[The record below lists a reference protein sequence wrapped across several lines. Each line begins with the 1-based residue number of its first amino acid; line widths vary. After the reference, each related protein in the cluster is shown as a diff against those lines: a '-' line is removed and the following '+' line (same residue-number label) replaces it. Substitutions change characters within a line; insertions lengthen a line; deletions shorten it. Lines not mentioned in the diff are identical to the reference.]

1 MAVIMVEERF
11 DPPIDL
17 SQGSPVADK
26 VSPCLPVY
34 DVTWLSSY
42 IAADGT
48 RCVCVYEADNA
59 EAGGASTG
67 RRGSRSRTSG
77 RPTRSTGPSTE
88 QSARTLPPA
97 ALVQSGGVGGRLGA
111 PDDSGGAA
119 DQTRSRDVPPGRATR
134 DISSRWEWMPSL
146 A

>member
-42 IAADGT
+42 IASDGT

-59 EAGGASTG
+59 EAVRRMYRTAGVAFENVWPASPLH
-67 RRGSRSRTSG
+67 RR
-77 RPTRSTGPSTE
+77 
-88 QSARTLPPA
+88 
-97 ALVQSGGVGGRLGA
+97 
-111 PDDSGGAA
+111 PDDA
-119 DQTRSRDVPPGRATR
+119 
-134 DISSRWEWMPSL
+134 
-146 A
+146 

>member
-42 IAADGT
+42 IASDGT
-48 RCVCVYEADNA
+48 RCVCVYEAENA
-59 EAGGASTG
+59 ESVRRVYRQAGVAFENVWEASPLH
-67 RRGSRSRTSG
+67 S
-77 RPTRSTGPSTE
+77 
-88 QSARTLPPA
+88 
-97 ALVQSGGVGGRLGA
+97 
-111 PDDSGGAA
+111 
-119 DQTRSRDVPPGRATR
+119 
-134 DISSRWEWMPSL
+134 
-146 A
+146 

>member
-42 IAADGT
+42 IASDGP
-48 RCVCVYEADNA
+48 RCVCVYEAENA
-59 EAGGASTG
+59 EAV
-67 RRGSRSRTSG
+67 RRVYRTAGVPFENVWAANPLHRS
-77 RPTRSTGPSTE
+77 E
-88 QSARTLPPA
+88 
-97 ALVQSGGVGGRLGA
+97 A
-111 PDDSGGAA
+111 P
-119 DQTRSRDVPPGRATR
+119 
-134 DISSRWEWMPSL
+134 
-146 A
+146 